1 MSPWGF
7 TVSPDSTPQT
17 PSSAACDPVNLGEN
31 ASPTPATALHQ
42 GGRLVVAI
50 SEANQGQR
58 VSVRYLLQGQA
69 PGEQDV
75 LFTDVLGHLEQW
87 GPTTAGIRRKNG
99 QLVEVEIAKIVAAKV
114 IPPEPKRRSSSA

>member
-1 MSPWGF
+1 M
-7 TVSPDSTPQT
+7 
-17 PSSAACDPVNLGEN
+17 
-31 ASPTPATALHQ
+31 
-42 GGRLVVAI
+42 VAI
-50 SEANQGQR
+50 SEENQGQR

-87 GPTTAGIRRKNG
+87 GPTTAGIRRKDG